1 MSANRPTRHW
11 LLNIAPRWTMMP
23 RRPYRVRWV
32 TRNGTRLLMLA
43 VRHDPE
49 LRLLGGYCP
58 DGEFRFVA
66 APKRHQRRLLA
77 VMRAAPGAAQ

>member
-1 MSANRPTRHW
+1 MSANQPTRHW
-11 LLNIAPRWTMMP
+11 LLNAAPRSTMMP

-32 TRNGTRLLMLA
+32 VRNGTRLLMLA
-43 VRHDPE
+43 VRHDLE
-49 LRLLGGYCP
+49 FRLLGGYCP

-77 VMRAAPGAAQ
+77 AMRTAPGAAQ